1 MSMAKPLIRMPKEAK
16 RGEVIEIK
24 TLIEHRMESGFR
36 RDNVGGVVPRDI
48 INAFVCRYAGEEIFR
63 ADLHPG
69 TAANPY
75 IAFHTVATESGDMV
89 FQWTDDRGQVTTETV
104 KLTVS

>member
-1 MSMAKPLIRMPKEAK
+1 MAKPLIRMPKEAK
-16 RGEVIEIK
+16 RGEVMEIK
-24 TLIEHRMESGFR
+24 TLIQHPMESGFR
-36 RDNVGGVVPRDI
+36 RDNVGAVIPREI
-48 INAFVCRYAGEEIFR
+48 INKFVCTYGGVEVFS

-89 FQWTDDRGQVTTETV
+89 FTWTDDKGQIVSETV
-104 KLTVS
+104 RLIVV

>member
-1 MSMAKPLIRMPKEAK
+1 MAKPLIRIPTQAK

-24 TLIEHRMESGFR
+24 TLIQHPMESGFR
-36 RDNVGGVVPRDI
+36 RGNSGELLPRDI
-48 INAFVCRYAGEEIFR
+48 INRFTCRYAGEEIFR

-75 IAFHTVATESGDMV
+75 IAFHAVASVSGDVV
-89 FQWTDDRGQVTTETV
+89 FQWTDDHGQTISETV
-104 KLTVS
+104 TLTVA

>member
-1 MSMAKPLIRMPKEAK
+1 MAKPLIRMPKEAK

-24 TLIEHRMESGFR
+24 TLIQHPMESGFR
-36 RDNVGGVVPRDI
+36 RDNVGAVIPREI
-48 INAFVCRYAGEEIFR
+48 INRFVVRYGDQEIFS

-89 FQWTDDRGQVTTETV
+89 FQWTDDRGQVTSETV
-104 KLTVS
+104 RLTVV